1 LLGDELDS
9 EFAVNTTDAHT
20 RIARVCLEYLTGDE
34 LKPPR
39 AGGGGSGSIFPRSS
53 KKSEFFAYAV
63 GGFSSHLARS
73 DPESDHVLALIDK
86 FLGLNILA
94 WIEKVAETKSFGL
107 MLRAAEDLRVY
118 GSPFGL
124 ADRRPLGHGLQKVWS
139 WSVDLHRVA
148 ARFADVLI
156 TSPSAIYSLIPPFC
170 PKRSEIHRIT
180 TPWKHMS
187 VVGSPLAVW
196 DDRLSCLDFGDDDTT
211 AMCYGKEFLAVGL
224 EGGRV
229 ALYHPGSCQEFRSLD
244 HGERV
249 MHLQFREESEML
261 ASSGMKQIRIWDVRT
276 GQQLYQLRPPSKCL
290 QLVFWGNLLMAA
302 LDTNEIFSWDLDDEA
317 AEQAKRPRRGW
328 ANDGQNFLNC
338 PPSAI
343 SIAVARRL
351 MAVAYGRPLITI
363 WDLEQDA
370 RVGTCGK
377 KLPSGEGNTR
387 HVRTLLL
394 NPNPNIDLLAVS
406 YYPGE
411 YGPEEGCP
419 DELVIIDP
427 FADIEVEKQLIGC
440 HTLAASRDGR
450 LLAGGERSTV
460 IRIFEFNTLKLL
472 YKVESSDQFIACL
485 TFSADGAKLADLEGS
500 QCNIWTP
507 PVLLV
512 GASSGYATDMPTV
525 DPSSPSLQTTNSV
538 QRLPQSYGKAI
549 ITVMVLM
556 PDNEGIICGQNDGS
570 VCVYD
575 INSGNQ
581 TTKLYSHQD
590 AVVTLCWLPWANTAI
605 STSRSKVLLAWSL
618 EKSTHAARTTWTAA
632 TLLMKAHLTVY
643 GTIRTLL
650 PQPGQ
655 IAGKF
660 ILTTIASDHL
670 WNLGTGKKEYSTTRH
685 IWYPVPTW
693 LQHPRS
699 QSHVI
704 CVKENMIHIH
714 RWKDLSEVTSVSL
727 PEGSRCNLTLL
738 NAKRAFP
745 CVKWGSVLLDLRYGV
760 YAGPKERGTDDLL
773 FLGCIAGEVMSSANS
788 REGEGNDIRLVLS
801 QTASTD
807 EQGGGPDAG

>member
-1 LLGDELDS
+1 LDKELYAYWKGQQHDAPPILWMSGKPGTGKSVLAGSVIDDLERSGLDYSYYFFKHGDSSKSRLSSCLRSLALQMASTDPGVRDLLVNLQTDRVRIDHENERSLWRALFGAFEAATTIHFWVIDALDECADSAPFLDSMLSKLDTMRTRLRVFIISRETPELCRLFSGLGPRRHKQGHISAEETLPDIKRIVEARGETLFTDGEESRAVLERRVIEKSKGSFLWTHLVLDELSTAFSQEEIKHVLEEVPRGMEPLYHRTLETMALAARGKALAKAILAWTTCATRPLTLKELECALEIDLHDRFPRLADAIRTLCGQLVTVDKYGKVQIVHETAREFLLGDELDS

-196 DDRLSCLDFGDDDTT
+196 DDRLSCLDFGDEDTT

-261 ASSGMKQIRIWDVRT
+261 ASSGMKQIRIWDART

-302 LDTNEIFSWDLDDEA
+302 LDTNEIFSWDLDGEA

-328 ANDGQNFLNC
+328 ANDGQNFLNR

-363 WDLEQDA
+363 
-370 RVGTCGK
+370 
-377 KLPSGEGNTR
+377 
-387 HVRTLLL
+387 
-394 NPNPNIDLLAVS
+394 
-406 YYPGE
+406 
-411 YGPEEGCP
+411 
-419 DELVIIDP
+419 
-427 FADIEVEKQLIGC
+427 
-440 HTLAASRDGR
+440 
-450 LLAGGERSTV
+450 
-460 IRIFEFNTLKLL
+460 
-472 YKVESSDQFIACL
+472 
-485 TFSADGAKLADLEGS
+485 
-500 QCNIWTP
+500 
-507 PVLLV
+507 
-512 GASSGYATDMPTV
+512 
-525 DPSSPSLQTTNSV
+525 
-538 QRLPQSYGKAI
+538 
-549 ITVMVLM
+549 
-556 PDNEGIICGQNDGS
+556 
-570 VCVYD
+570 
-575 INSGNQ
+575 
-581 TTKLYSHQD
+581 
-590 AVVTLCWLPWANTAI
+590 
-605 STSRSKVLLAWSL
+605 
-618 EKSTHAARTTWTAA
+618 
-632 TLLMKAHLTVY
+632 
-643 GTIRTLL
+643 
-650 PQPGQ
+650 
-655 IAGKF
+655 
-660 ILTTIASDHL
+660 
-670 WNLGTGKKEYSTTRH
+670 
-685 IWYPVPTW
+685 
-693 LQHPRS
+693 
-699 QSHVI
+699 
-704 CVKENMIHIH
+704 
-714 RWKDLSEVTSVSL
+714 
-727 PEGSRCNLTLL
+727 
-738 NAKRAFP
+738 
-745 CVKWGSVLLDLRYGV
+745 
-760 YAGPKERGTDDLL
+760 
-773 FLGCIAGEVMSSANS
+773 
-788 REGEGNDIRLVLS
+788 
-801 QTASTD
+801 
-807 EQGGGPDAG
+807 